1 MITLLSALAA
11 YLLGSVSF
19 AIIASRLFGLPD
31 PRSYGSGNP
40 GATNVLRSGKRAAAL
55 VTLAGDVG
63 KGLAAVLVAGYLSAQ
78 SGAGEAPAAAAGL
91 TVFLGHLY
99 PLYFR
104 FQGGKGVATAS
115 GVLFGFS
122 PVLAVLALMAFVV
135 VAVVSRYVSLAS
147 VVAAVTAIVAAPLL
161 LGWGA
166 TAGAALLVSL
176 LVIWRHRGNL
186 QRLFAGTERRLSFG
200 SRDAPPAGGA

>member
-1 MITLLSALAA
+1 M
-11 YLLGSVSF
+11 
-19 AIIASRLFGLPD
+19 
-31 PRSYGSGNP
+31 
-40 GATNVLRSGKRAAAL
+40 LRSGKRAAAL

-63 KGLAAVLVAGYLSAQ
+63 KGLAAVLIARYVSVQ

-91 TVFLGHLY
+91 AVFLGHLY

-104 FQGGKGVATAS
+104 FRGGKGVATAS

-122 PVLAVLALMAFVV
+122 PVLALLALMAFVV

-186 QRLFAGTERRLSFG
+186 QRLLAGTERRLSFG